1 MVANHHPP
9 KASPM
14 SELIY
19 IDHFQYILNTL
30 FFFYFLW
37 YPFPVLHLN
46 VAIIEYL
53 RMRFAKFHLEQKSTR
68 Y

>member
-9 KASPM
+9 KALPM
-14 SELIY
+14 SELIN

-30 FFFYFLW
+30 FFFYSLW
-37 YPFPVLHLN
+37 YPFSVLHQN

-53 RMRFAKFHLEQKSTR
+53 RMRFTKIRLEQKRTR